1 MLQLCSFFVLYIHSV
16 ETILINWIEEAPHLL
31 KPSPTQL
38 FERLQ
43 CWRLTLLHPQT
54 VTRSLIV
61 FPRLF
66 VICYSLLIFEIPF
79 FHSLKKKQKKNCHA
93 LVLRGLY
100 FFSGRPVILSLIQ
113 TEAGWGA
120 CPGCRR
126 RSPAGL
132 HRRARAERGVF
143 VRLRKLR

>member
-79 FHSLKKKQKKNCHA
+79 FHSFFFFKNCQV

-132 HRRARAERGVF
+132 HGRARTERGVF
-143 VRLRKLR
+143 IRLRKLR